1 MQTTL
6 IAKCNPS
13 KGKHVAKYKVD
24 VMTIRKLVSVG
35 VASVVLSFG
44 VQVNASSGWELEAI
58 SKSTGYSVHGQ
69 KGSAN
74 QFGLLKHSNT
84 CGADELYI
92 SWASDSANIW
102 SLAGQ
107 KVSLAADFDGVALD
121 IPLEVI
127 SIRPLKGN
135 QHQVIFGH
143 SFANP
148 ELLALMTA
156 AGSVNLMMTSSD
168 VAQYFTVTGDNFPLQ
183 GFAQARS
190 KALTRCESQ
199 SG

>member
-1 MQTTL
+1 
-6 IAKCNPS
+6 
-13 KGKHVAKYKVD
+13 
-24 VMTIRKLVSVG
+24 MTIRKMISAG
-35 VASVVLSFG
+35 VASVALSFG
-44 VQVNASSGWELEAI
+44 VQANVSAGWEQEAI

-69 KGSAN
+69 QGTAN

-84 CGADELYI
+84 CNSDELYL

-107 KVSLAADFDGVALD
+107 KISIAADFDGVAMD

-143 SFANP
+143 SFANS
-148 ELLALMTA
+148 ELLSLMTQSQ
-156 AGSVNLMMTSSD
+156 SVNIQMASAD
-168 VAQYFTVTGDNFPLQ
+168 VAQYFTVTGDNFPLE
-183 GFAQARS
+183 GFVQARL
-190 KALTRCESQ
+190 KALTRCNSQ